1 MTSNIMFVEMS
12 VIRHMD
18 NTAGESYGDLSAA
31 VFAGSWFGAGFPC
44 SRAAHGPGN
53 IFNVVR

>member
-1 MTSNIMFVEMS
+1 MFVEMS